1 MIEAILYVIAKVAAL
16 ALGAVSWMMLIRVMM
31 ELVGRVTSY
40 DISANKIY
48 IFSYAVSEAFVAP
61 FRYICVKL
69 NIFQGTPIDV
79 PFFMAMLTIMILQ
92 NLLPMI

>member
-1 MIEAILYVIAKVAAL
+1 MIEAILYIIAKVTAL
-16 ALGAVSWMMLIRVMM
+16 ALGVVSWMMLIRVLL
-31 ELVGRVTSY
+31 ELVGRLTSY
-40 DISANKIY
+40 DIGSNKIY
-48 IFSYAVSEAFVAP
+48 IFSYAVSEAFIAP

-92 NLLPMI
+92 NLLPII